1 MTRYLDGAERG
12 PEERGLAC
20 LNTTKVPGFPS
31 VLDDVGILRSVEF
44 QPVFEWAEQRINIVL
59 LFIFQMSR
67 CHTLL
72 IARQW
77 QECIRTMN
85 HWCR

>member
-44 QPVFEWAEQRINIVL
+44 QPVFE
-59 LFIFQMSR
+59 
-67 CHTLL
+67 
-72 IARQW
+72 
-77 QECIRTMN
+77 
-85 HWCR
+85 